1 MAPRANWKGFLILG
15 ELSCPV
21 ALYTAASTSDRVS
34 FTTVNRK
41 TGNKVSRQ
49 FIDSVSGDPVGSEH
63 QIKGYEVSPDT
74 YLHFEDDEIAEAMPD
89 SDKKLAVE
97 CFVPC
102 SKVDTIYFDKP
113 YYLAPAEA
121 AGKEAFE
128 LIRAALEKAQVVAIA
143 RTLLFRRLRTVMI
156 RATDKSLIAETLQYD
171 YEVREASEVFEDL
184 PKAQKSGEML
194 DLAKHIIAT
203 KSGIFDPAA
212 YDDRYETALQ
222 QLISAKLAG
231 KTLPKAKPGRQ
242 EKIIDLMEAL
252 RASAKASDQKP
263 AAKPTA
269 KKKKT
274 TTTTRAAGRQPR
286 KAS

>member
-49 FIDSVSGDPVGSEH
+49 FIDSVSGDPVDSEQ
-63 QIKGYEVSPDT
+63 QIKGYELSPDT

-97 CFVPC
+97 SFVPC

-128 LIRAALEKAQVVAIA
+128 LIRAAMEKAQVVAIA

-171 YEVREASEVFEDL
+171 YEVRDAAEVFEDL

-203 KSGIFDPAA
+203 KSGTFDPAA

-222 QLISAKLAG
+222 QLIGAKLAG
-231 KTLPKAKPGRQ
+231 KTLPKAKPGKQ
-242 EKIIDLMEAL
+242 EKVIDLMEAL
-252 RASAKASDQKP
+252 RASAKASGDEP
-263 AAKPTA
+263 AA
-269 KKKKT
+269 KT
-274 TTTTRAAGRQPR
+274 TTTKKTTKAKTRPARKQTR

>member
-21 ALYTAASTSDRVS
+21 ALYTAASTADRVS

-49 FIDSVSGDPVGSEH
+49 FIDSVSGDPVDSEQ
-63 QIKGYEVSPDT
+63 QIKGYELSPDT

-97 CFVPC
+97 SFVRC

-171 YEVREASEVFEDL
+171 YEVRDAAEVFEDL

-203 KSGIFDPAA
+203 KSGTFDPAA

-222 QLISAKLAG
+222 QLIGAKLAG
-231 KTLPKAKPGRQ
+231 KTLPKAKPGKQ
-242 EKIIDLMEAL
+242 EKVIDLMEAL
-252 RASAKASDQKP
+252 RASAKASGDKP
-263 AAKPTA
+263 AAKTA
-269 KKKKT
+269 TKVTTKAKT
-274 TTTTRAAGRQPR
+274 RPARKQTR